1 MTDLKLF
8 KKVKIPHFM
17 DHPVLPKM
25 PKSNV
30 EDGGNPKSQI

>member
-1 MTDLKLF
+1 
-8 KKVKIPHFM
+8 M

-30 EDGGNPKSQI
+30 KRWGLAKYRIWAKSDEKWAF